1 MLGAAAALL
10 AATLFLR
17 LLRALIRGAP
27 LFRSAAAA
35 LLILLT
41 APRLVA
47 ALLIARLPF
56 LLVALLPLR
65 LELRQLHLRF
75 GGARIS
81 ERDNA

>member
-1 MLGAAAALL
+1 LLGADAALL
-10 AATLFLR
+10 PATRFLR
-17 LLRALIRGAP
+17 LLRALIRAAP
-27 LFRSAAAA
+27 LFRSTAAA

-41 APRLVA
+41 APRLFA
-47 ALLIARLPF
+47 ALLIAWLLF

-75 GGARIS
+75 GGAQIS